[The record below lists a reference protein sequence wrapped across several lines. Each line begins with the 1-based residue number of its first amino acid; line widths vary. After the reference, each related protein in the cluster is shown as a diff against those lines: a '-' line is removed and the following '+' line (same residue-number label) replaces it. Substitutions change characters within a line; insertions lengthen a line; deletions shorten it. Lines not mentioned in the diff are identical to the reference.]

1 MKIAFVKQKY
11 VPFGG
16 GEGYLAGLLDGC
28 AERGHE
34 VHVITTEWDNRQKFP
49 FKIHEASLSKRSRRS
64 RVMSF
69 AASVADIVER
79 NSFDVVFSLER
90 TVTQNVWRA
99 GDCVYPKWLSQ
110 RGLFEPFP
118 VRLFNKVSP
127 GQRAVVEMER
137 RCVNST
143 PFIIANSEM
152 IRKDLKQVYGDL
164 KARIEVIYNGYDPDR
179 FSLKDRQINRASIRR
194 ELGLA
199 ASDHVLLFAASGWR
213 RKGLFELMHALH
225 GLSDIKLLVLGR
237 DAIARWR
244 KVARNAGVEEQIIF
258 ATPRRDIEK
267 VYHAADLTIL
277 PSWYDSFGFVVL
289 ESMASGTPVVVSR
302 FAGSHEIVRPGLNGI
317 IVPRPDHIDA
327 LRLAIK
333 QGLEIQNPEDVA
345 ETVSDYTL
353 ECNIR
358 KTLEF
363 IERAAA

>member
-11 VPFGG
+11 VHFGG

-49 FKIHEASLSKRSRRS
+49 FTIHEASLSRRSRRS

-69 AASVADIVER
+69 AGSVADIVER

-90 TVTQNVWRA
+90 TVTQDIWRA

-110 RGLFEPFP
+110 RSLFEPFP

-152 IRKDLKQVYGDL
+152 IRRDLQDVYGAL
-164 KARIEVIYNGYDPDR
+164 KARIEVIYNGYDPGR
-179 FSLKDRQINRASIRR
+179 FSLKNRQINRAAIRQ
-194 ELGLA
+194 ELGLD

-213 RKGLFELMHALH
+213 RKGLFELMQALH
-225 GLSDIKLLVLGR
+225 GLSGTKLLVLGR
-237 DAIARWR
+237 DSVARWQKIARTI
-244 KVARNAGVEEQIIF
+244 GVGKQVIF
-258 ATPRRDIEK
+258 ANARRDIEK
-267 VYHAADLTIL
+267 VYHAADLTLL

-302 FAGSHEIVRPGLNGI
+302 FAGSHELVRPGLNGT

-327 LRLAIK
+327 LRLAIE
-333 QGLEIQNPEDVA
+333 QGLKIQNPVIVA

-353 ECNIR
+353 ECNIK
-358 KTLEF
+358 KTLEV